1 MSRAPEPRAGAGSA
15 DLPVVP
21 GGAAAAAPA
30 ALAAETEPA
39 TQSATDLPAV
49 PAHTVRP
56 PPAGARRQRS
66 DWRGLAF
73 AAPYLAHLALFFG
86 YPLAFAAVLVF
97 HRWDLVTP
105 MEWVGAGN
113 LARLAADGLFA
124 RAMLNTGVFLALH
137 IPLQIAVALLFAEL
151 LNGTLRGRAFF
162 RTVYFLPVVVSGVV
176 VTILFQQLF
185 AFDGGYVNGVL
196 AALGG
201 EAVPWLVSPA
211 WAMPSIALVATWKNV
226 GLYVLL
232 FLAGLQNVPPAL
244 YEAAEVEG
252 ATRWQRWRHIT
263 LPMLNPMV
271 VTVVVL
277 STIGGFSLFVE
288 PYVLTGG
295 GPLNSTL
302 SGLLYIYNQ
311 AFYFNHMGYAT
322 TLGLAFALLI
332 FVVVLVQRRV
342 VESEE

>member
-1 MSRAPEPRAGAGSA
+1 METIET
-15 DLPVVP
+15 LVPV
-21 GGAAAAAPA
+21 AQ
-30 ALAAETEPA
+30 PA
-39 TQSATDLPAV
+39 TDRPAV
-49 PAHTVRP
+49 PARAVAP
-56 PPAGARRQRS
+56 PVPRRARS
-66 DWRGLAF
+66 NWRGVAF

-86 YPLAFAAVLVF
+86 YPLAFAIVLIF
-97 HRWDLVTP
+97 HRWDVVTP
-105 MEWVGAGN
+105 MEWIGTGN
-113 LARLAADGLFA
+113 LVRLVHDDLFA

-137 IPLQIAVALLFAEL
+137 IPLQIGVALLFAEL
-151 LNGTLRGRAFF
+151 LNGKLRGRGFF

-185 AFDGGYVNGVL
+185 AFDGGYVNGVI

-201 EAVPWLVSPA
+201 KAVPWLVSPA

-232 FLAGLQNVPPAL
+232 FLAGLQNVPPEL
-244 YEAAEVEG
+244 YEAADVEG

-263 LPMLNPMV
+263 LPMLNPML

-295 GPLNSTL
+295 GPLGSTL

-311 AFYFNHMGYAT
+311 AFYFNHMGYAA

-332 FVVVLVQRRV
+332 FAVVLVQRRV
-342 VESEE
+342 VETDVS

>member
-1 MSRAPEPRAGAGSA
+1 MTGTPHAPVRPPVPALQPTA
-15 DLPVVP
+15 DP
-21 GGAAAAAPA
+21 
-30 ALAAETEPA
+30 
-39 TQSATDLPAV
+39 PAV
-49 PAHTVRP
+49 PARAAAP
-56 PPAGARRQRS
+56 PPSPRRARS

-73 AAPYLAHLALFFG
+73 AAPYLAHLGLFFG

-97 HRWDLVTP
+97 HRWDVVTP
-105 MEWVGAGN
+105 MEWVGTGN
-113 LARLAADGLFA
+113 LARLTQDDLFA
-124 RAMLNTGVFLALH
+124 RAMANTAVFLALH

-151 LNGTLRGRAFF
+151 LNGKLRGRSFF

-232 FLAGLQNVPPAL
+232 FLAGLQNVPPEL
-244 YEAAEVEG
+244 YEAADVEG
-252 ATRWQRWRHIT
+252 AGRWQRWRYIT
-263 LPMLNPMV
+263 LPMLNPMM

-332 FVVVLVQRRV
+332 FAVVLLQRRI
-342 VESEE
+342 VEADTA

>member
-1 MSRAPEPRAGAGSA
+1 MTETPDTLAAKT
-15 DLPVVP
+15 LPVMQP
-21 GGAAAAAPA
+21 GTDAPA
-30 ALAAETEPA
+30 AVARALAP
-39 TQSATDLPAV
+39 P
-49 PAHTVRP
+49 RP
-56 PPAGARRQRS
+56 LRAKS
-66 DWRGLAF
+66 NWRGAAF
-73 AAPYLAHLALFFG
+73 AAPYLVHLAVFFG
-86 YPLAFAAVLVF
+86 YPLVFAIVLVF
-97 HRWDLVTP
+97 HRWDVVTP
-105 MEWVGAGN
+105 MEWIGTGN
-113 LARLAADGLFA
+113 ITRLASDDLFA

-137 IPLQIAVALLFAEL
+137 IPLQIGVALLFAEL
-151 LNGTLRGRAFF
+151 LNGKLKGRGFF

-185 AFDGGYVNGVL
+185 AFDGGYVNGVI

-201 EAVPWLVSPA
+201 KAVPWLVSPA

-232 FLAGLQNVPPAL
+232 FLAGLQNVPPEL
-244 YEAAEVEG
+244 YEAADAEG
-252 ATRWQRWRHIT
+252 ATRWQRWRYIT
-263 LPMLNPMV
+263 LPMLNPMM

-295 GPLNSTL
+295 GPLGSTL

-311 AFYFNHMGYAT
+311 AFYFNHMGYAA

-332 FVVVLVQRRV
+332 FAVVLLQRRL
-342 VESEE
+342 VETDVS